1 MYDRQ
6 LRELDKTK
14 QHADLLEF
22 NKYVLDEQA
31 HAIYLLWW
39 QRTVPYRSYVKGWK
53 IGPSHYV
60 NQDLGY
66 DLARQMTVAA

>member
-1 MYDRQ
+1 MYNRQ

-31 HAIYLLWW
+31 HPIYLLWTRGRRR
-39 QRTVPYRSYVKGWK
+39 RTGCTK
-53 IGPSHYV
+53 IRTRTSIAPAAGI
-60 NQDLGY
+60 L
-66 DLARQMTVAA
+66 VAKS